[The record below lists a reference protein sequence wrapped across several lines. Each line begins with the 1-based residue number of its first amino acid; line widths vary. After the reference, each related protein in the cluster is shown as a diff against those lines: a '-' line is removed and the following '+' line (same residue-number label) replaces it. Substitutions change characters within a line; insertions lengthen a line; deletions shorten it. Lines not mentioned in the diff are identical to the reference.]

1 MIPMGSNLNLVRTT
15 YERRIEL
22 EQTSWIIHRGCATRA
37 WGLYRL
43 HVDRR
48 VTGMNAESDS
58 PNDVRIRMNTAR
70 HLQGI

>member
-1 MIPMGSNLNLVRTT
+1 MIPMGSTLNLVRTT

-43 HVDRR
+43 HVDRSHW
-48 VTGMNAESDS
+48 NEC
-58 PNDVRIRMNTAR
+58 RIRF
-70 HLQGI
+70 GIRRMT